1 MGAAERAG
9 RSSVSLDKGRRMQA
23 AAAADAAERR
33 TVEAAQLG
41 IGRPEAVARREQL
54 EAEQAAAGT
63 ADLFGAG
70 RRDAIREALEK
81 NRREQASREA
91 QSGGTVAVDNVAA
104 SSSSAQEPGVRQRGF
119 GGSVG
124 AGAGEVSGL
133 LEHLIGPGADEQPR
147 PFANV
152 LGGGWGQGSCFINAA
167 LQMMFAS
174 GRVRQTLARIA
185 RRRAGE
191 LGACWT
197 FARRAGVRE
206 IIAEQQQAPE
216 SSGIKCLDDRK
227 LALTFAAAMQGRDE
241 GRDLR
246 GFHLLPSLVLAWGYT
261 GEQDDPVQVV
271 LRCLEACPS
280 VRRHFLGQFEVQ
292 RLQCGG
298 CGEWQAEDH
307 GSDRSFVNL
316 VVAPNFSS
324 VQAAIDASFQIPIN
338 DEFRGRCSHCQGRF
352 ARGVQSVETVPDTLL
367 IEVKVFEAYLGR
379 GGELRYRRIERR
391 LRLDEVVT
399 LRGQNFSLQGLVLQL
414 HASSPASGH
423 YVAVARHG
431 GSRDS
436 FYEYDDSNR
445 RGKPWAEIAAGE
457 STVTALLYEAQAS

>member
-9 RSSVSLDKGRRMQA
+9 RSSVSLDKGRRKQA

-33 TVEAAQLG
+33 TVEAAQLE

-104 SSSSAQEPGVRQRGF
+104 SSSSAEEPGVRQRGV
-119 GGSVG
+119 GGSVL

-133 LEHLIGPGADEQPR
+133 LERLIGSGAAERPR
-147 PFANV
+147 PFGNV
-152 LGGGWGQGSCFINAA
+152 LLGGWGLGSCFINAA

-174 GRVRQTLARIA
+174 GRVRRTLAWIA
-185 RRRAGE
+185 RSRAGE
-191 LGACWT
+191 LGDCWT
-197 FARRAGVRE
+197 FARRAGIRE
-206 IIAEQQQAPE
+206 IQAEQLQAPE
-216 SSGIKCLDDRK
+216 SSGIKCLEDRR

-246 GFHLLPSLVLAWGYT
+246 GLPLLPSLVLAWGYA
-261 GEQDDPVQVV
+261 GAQDDPVLFV
-271 LRCLEACPS
+271 LRCLEACPE
-280 VRRHFLGQFEVQ
+280 VRRHFLGQYEVQ

-298 CGEWQAEDH
+298 CGEWRAEDH
-307 GSDRSFVNL
+307 GDDRSFVNL
-316 VVAPNFSS
+316 VISPEFDS
-324 VQAAIDASFQIPIN
+324 VQAAIDASFLHEV
-338 DEFRGRCSHCQGRF
+338 DDGFRGRCGHCQGRF
-352 ARGVQSVETVPDTLL
+352 ARKVQSVETVPGTLL
-367 IEVKVFEAYLGR
+367 IEVKVFETYQSR
-379 GGELRYRRIERR
+379 GGELRYRRMERR
-391 LRLDEVVT
+391 LRLEEVVT

-436 FYEYDDSNR
+436 FYEYDDRNR

-457 STVTALLYEAQAS
+457 STVTALLYEAQAF